1 MAFVSCFSLIPR
13 ALFAELISV
22 AMADSQDSGLFQRK
36 IILGVDAS
44 EHSEQAFDCK
54 YEMR

>member
-1 MAFVSCFSLIPR
+1 MISREEHVTSNCT
-13 ALFAELISV
+13 FAELISV